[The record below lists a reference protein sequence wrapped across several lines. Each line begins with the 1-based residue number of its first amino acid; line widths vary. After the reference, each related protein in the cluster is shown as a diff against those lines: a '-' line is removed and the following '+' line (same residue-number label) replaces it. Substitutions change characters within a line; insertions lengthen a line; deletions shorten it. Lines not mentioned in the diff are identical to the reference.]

1 MAHATLQ
8 PGYSHLVERLNRF
21 PQGAPPSEVLFAI
34 LKLLFSEREAELVA
48 LLPIRPFNL
57 KRAAKV
63 WHMEDYQARL
73 ILDELASRAVLL
85 DTQSPDGEVIYVLPP
100 PMAGFF
106 EFSMM
111 RVRSDLDQ
119 KLLGELFY
127 QYLNVEDEFVSS
139 LFAPTGTAL
148 GRVFVQ
154 EASVPKENY
163 LYILD
168 YERASEVIRSASHR
182 SVGLCYCRHKL
193 SHVGKACS
201 APLDICLTFN
211 NLAESLSRHGH
222 ARLVSVDEGLD
233 LLQQAYEFNLVQCG
247 ENVRQ
252 RVSFICN
259 CCGCCC
265 EALAAARR
273 FTFLTPVATTNF
285 IPRIQKDLCS
295 GCGKCVDVCP
305 VEAMSLVSA
314 SDPHKPRRREAR
326 LDEELCLGC
335 GVCVRSCSPGALLLE
350 ARPQRVITPV
360 DSVHRVVRMAIER
373 GSLQNLVFDNQALT
387 SHRPMAAILGAILR
401 LPPLKQ
407 ALASEQFKSR
417 YLERLITWGESKF
430 VE

>member
-1 MAHATLQ
+1 MAHRTLQ
-8 PGYSHLVERLNRF
+8 PGYTRLVERINRF
-21 PQGAPPSEVLFAI
+21 PQGAPPSEVLYAI
-34 LKLLFSEREAELVA
+34 LTLLFSEREAELVA
-48 LLPIRPFNL
+48 LLPLRPFNL
-57 KRAAKV
+57 KRAAKA
-63 WHMEDYQARL
+63 WHMEEKQARP
-73 ILDELASRAVLL
+73 ILDELASRTVLL
-85 DTQSPDGEVIYVLPP
+85 DTQRPDGEVVYILPP

-106 EFSMM
+106 EFSLM
-111 RVRSDLDQ
+111 RLRSDLDQ
-119 KLLGELFY
+119 KLLAELFY

-154 EASVPKENY
+154 EPSLPKDNH

-168 YERASEVIRSASHR
+168 YERASDVIRSASHR

-201 APLDICLTFN
+201 AALDICMTFN
-211 NLAESLSRHGH
+211 NLAETLSRHKV
-222 ARLVSVDEGLD
+222 ARLVSVEEGLD
-233 LLQQAYEFNLVQCG
+233 LLQQAYELNLVQCG
-247 ENVRQ
+247 ENVRN

-265 EALAAARR
+265 EALVAARR

-285 IPRIQKDLCS
+285 IPHIQTEQCS
-295 GCGKCVDVCP
+295 GCGQCVDVCP

-326 LDEELCLGC
+326 LDEERCLGC
-335 GVCVRSCSPGALLLE
+335 GVCVRSCSKNALRLE
-350 ARPQRVITPV
+350 LRAQRVITPV

-387 SHRPMAAILGAILR
+387 SHRALAAVLGAILR
-401 LPPLKQ
+401 LPPLQQ

-417 YLERLITWGESKF
+417 YLEKLISWGEKM
-430 VE
+430 VC

>member
-1 MAHATLQ
+1 MAHRTLQ
-8 PGYSHLVERLNRF
+8 PGYTRLVERINRF
-21 PQGAPPSEVLFAI
+21 PQGAPPSEVLYAI
-34 LKLLFSEREAELVA
+34 LTLLFSEREAELVA
-48 LLPIRPFNL
+48 LLPLRPFKL
-57 KRAAKV
+57 KQAAKA
-63 WHMEDYQARL
+63 WHMEEKQARP
-73 ILDELASRAVLL
+73 ILDELASRTVLL
-85 DTQSPDGEVIYVLPP
+85 DTQRPDGEVVYILPP

-106 EFSMM
+106 EFSLM
-111 RVRSDLDQ
+111 RLRSDLDQ
-119 KLLGELFY
+119 KLLAELFY

-154 EASVPKENY
+154 EPSLPKDNH

-168 YERASEVIRSASHR
+168 YERASDVIRSASHR

-201 APLDICLTFN
+201 AALDICMTFN
-211 NLAESLSRHGH
+211 NLAETLSRHKV
-222 ARLVSVDEGLD
+222 ARLVSVEEGLD
-233 LLQQAYEFNLVQCG
+233 LLQQAYELNLVQCG
-247 ENVRQ
+247 ENVRN

-265 EALAAARR
+265 EALVAARR

-285 IPRIQKDLCS
+285 IPHIQTEQCS
-295 GCGKCVDVCP
+295 GCGQCVDVCP

-326 LDEELCLGC
+326 LDEERCLGC
-335 GVCVRSCSPGALLLE
+335 GVCVRSCSKNALRLE
-350 ARPQRVITPV
+350 LRAQRVITPV

-387 SHRPMAAILGAILR
+387 SHRALAAVLGAILR
-401 LPPLKQ
+401 LPPLQQ

-417 YLERLITWGESKF
+417 YLEKLISWGEKM
-430 VE
+430 VC